1 MMTARRRTGE
11 EGMRG
16 HGALLTLLV
25 LTTCVCSPTRLAA
38 FPLLAQNW
46 RELSPSER
54 YDTLKNYQ
62 QHERLPEERQHDVE
76 KRYERWQQM
85 SPDERN
91 RIRQNYERLRQ
102 LPPQERARIQQ
113 KYEKWRRQAEPSH

>member
-1 MMTARRRTGE
+1 MPGRT
-11 EGMRG
+11 
-16 HGALLTLLV
+16 ALLPLLV
-25 LTTCVCSPTRLAA
+25 LTACLACPNRLAA

-46 RELSPSER
+46 RELSPGER

-62 QHERLPEERQHDVE
+62 QHESLPEDSQRAVE

-91 RIRQNYERLRQ
+91 RIRQNYERLQQ

>member
-1 MMTARRRTGE
+1 MPCST
-11 EGMRG
+11 
-16 HGALLTLLV
+16 ALLTLLAFAAC
-25 LTTCVCSPTRLAA
+25 LSFPTRVAA

-46 RELSPSER
+46 RELSPGER

-62 QHERLPEERQHDVE
+62 QHERLPEDGRRDVE

-85 SPDERN
+85 SPDERDH
-91 RIRQNYERLRQ
+91 IRQNYQRFQQ

-113 KYEKWRRQAEPSH
+113 KYEKWRQQAEPSH